1 MRKIKWG
8 VISTANIG
16 VAKVVPAMQKSQH
29 CDMAAISSR
38 DLNRAK
44 QTADKLGIP
53 KAYGTYEEMLA
64 DPEIE
69 AVYNPLPNHLHVP
82 LSIKALQAGKHV
94 LCEKPI
100 AVDAKEAQSLV
111 DEAKKHPRLKIME
124 AFMYRFHP
132 QWRKAK
138 ELVLAGDIGTLTT
151 IHSIFTYSNLD
162 PANVRN
168 IPGIAGGGGL
178 MDIGCYSIS
187 LSRYIFDAE
196 PKRVHGLL
204 DYDPNFKVDRLA
216 SGIMDFGLGTA
227 TFTVGTQ
234 MSHSQRVHIL
244 GSTGRIEIEI
254 PFNAPPDRPTRL
266 WLQHDEDAAKEAPFD
281 VCDQYTIQGD
291 EFSLAILNDTP
302 VPTPLEDAVAN
313 MKVID
318 AFFASDKTGQWQ
330 TLN

>member
-1 MRKIKWG
+1 VRKIKWG

-16 VAKVVPAMQKSQH
+16 VAKVIPAMQNSQY
-29 CDMAAISSR
+29 CDMVAISSR
-38 DLNRAK
+38 DVNRAK
-44 QTADKLGIP
+44 KAAQKLGIA
-53 KAYGTYEEMLA
+53 KVYGSYEEMLA
-64 DPEIE
+64 DTEIE

-100 AVDAKEAQSLV
+100 ALDAKEAQLLL
-111 DEAKKHPRLKIME
+111 DAAKKYPHLKIME

-138 ELVLAGDIGTLTT
+138 ELVRAGEIGTLTT

-162 PANVRN
+162 PENVRN
-168 IPGIAGGGGL
+168 LPGMGGGGL
-178 MDIGCYSIS
+178 MDIGCYPIS

-196 PKRVHGLL
+196 PTRVHGVL
-204 DYDPNFKVDRLA
+204 DFDAKFKVDRLA
-216 SGIMDFGLGTA
+216 SGIMDFGGGTA

-234 MSHSQRVHIL
+234 LASYQRVQIF

-266 WLQHDEDAAKEAPFD
+266 WLQHDEGEAQEMLFD

-291 EFSLAILNDTP
+291 EFSLAILNNTS

-318 AFFASDKTGQWQ
+318 ALFASDQSETWQ
-330 TLN
+330 VLD